1 MGTEGDWSPSTSELG
16 GTSHALV
23 PATLGMFPTS
33 QRSHVTVVTKLSS
46 IVKSEDRSQ
55 AARHLYCFAAATLA
69 TVQRSGSVVCP
80 EQFGLHTG
88 SRKLM
93 SDAPQTPQE
102 VGGINGK
109 KGRRVSEGDSQ

>member
-1 MGTEGDWSPSTSELG
+1 MHWS
-16 GTSHALV
+16 

-33 QRSHVTVVTKLSS
+33 QRSHVTVVTQLSS
-46 IVKSEDRSQ
+46 IVKLEDRSQ
-55 AARHLYCFAAATLA
+55 AARHLYCFAAATLAHLA